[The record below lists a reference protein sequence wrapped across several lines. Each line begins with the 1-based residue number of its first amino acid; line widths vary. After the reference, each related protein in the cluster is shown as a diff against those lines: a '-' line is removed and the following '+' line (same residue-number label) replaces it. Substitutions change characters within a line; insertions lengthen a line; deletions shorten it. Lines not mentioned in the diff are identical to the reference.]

1 MIDFTVPE
9 EVQEV
14 MASLERF
21 VEVEIEPL
29 RKQHAKALANER
41 YLYDET
47 GAYVPEIQDA
57 LRQIRMKSAEAGF
70 YTMFGDPELGGSGDV
85 FGPVAVVLIHEMLM
99 KKYGLDLF
107 VQSIFPPGLFTGGLT
122 PVLLGMKE
130 ELREQLLPRIASG
143 EALLCFGLS
152 EPDAGSDVWN
162 IKTRAVKD
170 GDHWVINGTKQWITN
185 SPYADYALIFAVTNP
200 ELAAQRRG
208 GITCFLVPF
217 DGKTCQNTSVIPY
230 LGSLGSRIG
239 IITLEN
245 ARVPESHIIG
255 DLDDAFGKALHGV
268 DIGRLVMAANC
279 VGAAQWVLNKAI
291 DYSLERKA
299 FGGPIADQQ
308 AIQMMLADC
317 AMDIY
322 AARYM
327 TLHCAWKLET
337 QKTLPIKEISM
348 VKAFTTEMAQ
358 RVADRC
364 MQIHG
369 GMGLTNE
376 LGLEAVWRW
385 ARSMRIPDGTSEIQ
399 RRTVARRLLK
409 GDRNF

>member
-162 IKTRAVKD
+162 IKTRAVK
-170 GDHWVINGTKQWITN
+170 
-185 SPYADYALIFAVTNP
+185 
-200 ELAAQRRG
+200 G
-208 GITCFLVPF
+208 GIT
-217 DGKTCQNTSVIPY
+217 DNM
-230 LGSLGSRIG
+230 R
-239 IITLEN
+239 
-245 ARVPESHIIG
+245 ESPS
-255 DLDDAFGKALHGV
+255 F
-268 DIGRLVMAANC
+268 
-279 VGAAQWVLNKAI
+279 
-291 DYSLERKA
+291 
-299 FGGPIADQQ
+299 
-308 AIQMMLADC
+308 
-317 AMDIY
+317 
-322 AARYM
+322 
-327 TLHCAWKLET
+327 
-337 QKTLPIKEISM
+337 
-348 VKAFTTEMAQ
+348 
-358 RVADRC
+358 
-364 MQIHG
+364 
-369 GMGLTNE
+369 
-376 LGLEAVWRW
+376 
-385 ARSMRIPDGTSEIQ
+385 
-399 RRTVARRLLK
+399 
-409 GDRNF
+409 